1 MRSSMVDLSLLGN
14 ARTAY
19 GNSAVRGP
27 RGAGAAQVVEKE
39 SDDKVQGFEQA
50 LKQGLER
57 VNDVQVRAESAMKA
71 MATGDVDDI
80 SEVAAAVSEADLA
93 LQLAVQIRDKLL
105 DAYNRLVQMPL

>member
-19 GNSAVRGP
+19 GNAAVGKP
-27 RGAGAAQVVEKE
+27 REAAARVAKKE
-39 SDDKVQGFEQA
+39 NDDKVQGFEEA
-50 LKQGLER
+50 LKQGLEK
-57 VNDVQVRAESAMKA
+57 VNDVQLRAESAMKA
-71 MATGDVDDI
+71 MATGDVEDI